1 MIWYHLALL
10 TFAMSAEVSTLFVE
24 YEGFPSSK
32 ALLET
37 VYLQLELGISPSEL
51 VANLEEVVAD
61 IKSQDQIA
69 IAIVANQESM
79 CRSQEMYEQRIQQ
92 IQKNIDATQE
102 ILNTVAPELEILE
115 GDINKKSMEI
125 EGYRQEIEK
134 AGRQRAA
141 DKENWGKGD
150 KDVME
155 NIEAAIGAI
164 KLTSQLKYDDSNL
177 VFIQKKLNSMSESLT
192 NAAKLTKNDLYT
204 PAITALAQITK
215 SDQETIGQVI
225 ALLESLKN
233 DLIQSKGQ
241 NAKLEEQSDSNY
253 KEYVQS
259 IENAIESDSQ
269 DLAGLKRKKHRMEFT
284 VETSAAELSEDRVR
298 IAAFAD
304 ILQEQSALCDDWS
317 RLSKIENKEREV
329 FIKNIY
335 QVIELVNTNIAGV
348 REYFNNR

>member
-1 MIWYHLALL
+1 MIWYQLAVLS
-10 TFAMSAEVSTLFVE
+10 FAMSAEVSTLFLE
-24 YEGFPSSK
+24 YERFPSSK

-134 AGRQRAA
+134 AGRQRAE
-141 DKENWGKGD
+141 DKEKWGKGD
-150 KDVME
+150 KEVME

-177 VFIQKKLNSMSESLT
+177 VFIQKKLNSMSDSLS
-192 NAAKLTKNDLYT
+192 NAAKLTKN
-204 PAITALAQITK
+204 
-215 SDQETIGQVI
+215 EIGGTVRQQLQGI
-225 ALLESLKN
+225 RAEP
-233 DLIQSKGQ
+233 
-241 NAKLEEQSDSNY
+241 
-253 KEYVQS
+253 
-259 IENAIESDSQ
+259 
-269 DLAGLKRKKHRMEFT
+269 RKCHRI
-284 VETSAAELSEDRVR
+284 R
-298 IAAFAD
+298 
-304 ILQEQSALCDDWS
+304 
-317 RLSKIENKEREV
+317 
-329 FIKNIY
+329 
-335 QVIELVNTNIAGV
+335 
-348 REYFNNR
+348 